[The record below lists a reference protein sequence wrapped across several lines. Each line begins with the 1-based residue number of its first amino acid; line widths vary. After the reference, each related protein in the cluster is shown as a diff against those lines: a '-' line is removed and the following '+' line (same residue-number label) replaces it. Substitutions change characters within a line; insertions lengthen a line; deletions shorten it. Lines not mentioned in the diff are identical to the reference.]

1 MPRKFA
7 GHSMLCPYEGEN
19 MVESVGLAITFT
31 HSLSEAQGFP
41 PSKGEGG
48 APEKPILIEKHC

>member
-1 MPRKFA
+1 
-7 GHSMLCPYEGEN
+7 MLCPYEGEN